1 MWWPILPALLLHSH
15 ASFYAVENG
24 PQLSHYDSDKQIATL
39 MHLLT
44 QTNKG
49 RRQSSYNDEY
59 SESESNVMYDI
70 NIENAEN
77 APVQGTAA
85 KLITT
90 QKKGQSEYV
99 GFIEPVSNQ
108 INQIKHREMLKK
120 RVEDQQMVQQ
130 TNLRPMLHLGN
141 FLTLAVATAC
151 MLAVVI
157 GIATGSYYFFKDRS
171 QKSPADSCDFT
182 YAPTGPGKSRKKKGG
197 DEGLA
202 YKAQL
207 HHYQQAKQKIIS
219 GEDGTITL
227 PDGYESSETSDD
239 ENNFSVYE
247 CPGLAP
253 TGDIENIFN
262 VLPSCG
268 IELPDVVDLHIMK
281 CLSDIREVEKC
292 INIMVDCVD
301 TWRNLSAQLEAT
313 RKMPR
318 YTSLMLHSS
327 SWQPGL
333 MARIELEID
342 AVASKL
348 SEQWKHVEEITDM
361 LNNFVAAECQSQKTT
376 QFSFLRQDLQH
387 LLSYLVVEVMKWYEI
402 DNKVTCPAVIAS
414 IKPNVDVVKAIAR
427 CMQSLETT
435 VNHMSKKS

>member
-1 MWWPILPALLLHSH
+1 
-15 ASFYAVENG
+15 
-24 PQLSHYDSDKQIATL
+24 
-39 MHLLT
+39 
-44 QTNKG
+44 
-49 RRQSSYNDEY
+49 
-59 SESESNVMYDI
+59 
-70 NIENAEN
+70 
-77 APVQGTAA
+77 
-85 KLITT
+85 
-90 QKKGQSEYV
+90 
-99 GFIEPVSNQ
+99 
-108 INQIKHREMLKK
+108 
-120 RVEDQQMVQQ
+120 
-130 TNLRPMLHLGN
+130 
-141 FLTLAVATAC
+141 
-151 MLAVVI
+151 
-157 GIATGSYYFFKDRS
+157 
-171 QKSPADSCDFT
+171 
-182 YAPTGPGKSRKKKGG
+182 
-197 DEGLA
+197 
-202 YKAQL
+202 
-207 HHYQQAKQKIIS
+207 
-219 GEDGTITL
+219 
-227 PDGYESSETSDD
+227 
-239 ENNFSVYE
+239 
-247 CPGLAP
+247 
-253 TGDIENIFN
+253 
-262 VLPSCG
+262 
-268 IELPDVVDLHIMK
+268 MK

>member
-1 MWWPILPALLLHSH
+1 MHITNFQIWKFENSNNYRQGLFKLKTIFN
-15 ASFYAVENG
+15 FYVSENG

-85 KLITT
+85 KLITA

-99 GFIEPVSNQ
+99 GFIEPVS
-108 INQIKHREMLKK
+108 NQIKHREMLKK

-130 TNLRPMLHLGN
+130 TNLRPMLHL
-141 FLTLAVATAC
+141 AVATAC

-157 GIATGSYYFFKDRS
+157 GVATGSYYFFKDRS

-253 TGDIENIFN
+253 TGDIEVQN
-262 VLPSCG
+262 P
-268 IELPDVVDLHIMK
+268 
-281 CLSDIREVEKC
+281 
-292 INIMVDCVD
+292 
-301 TWRNLSAQLEAT
+301 
-313 RKMPR
+313 
-318 YTSLMLHSS
+318 
-327 SWQPGL
+327 
-333 MARIELEID
+333 
-342 AVASKL
+342 
-348 SEQWKHVEEITDM
+348 
-361 LNNFVAAECQSQKTT
+361 NFISR
-376 QFSFLRQDLQH
+376 S
-387 LLSYLVVEVMKWYEI
+387 
-402 DNKVTCPAVIAS
+402 
-414 IKPNVDVVKAIAR
+414 
-427 CMQSLETT
+427 
-435 VNHMSKKS
+435 

>member
-1 MWWPILPALLLHSH
+1 MYRFENSNNYWQELFKSKSISN
-15 ASFYAVENG
+15 FYVLENG

-59 SESESNVMYDI
+59 SEPESNVMYDI
-70 NIENAEN
+70 DIENAEN
-77 APVQGTAA
+77 APVQGTAT
-85 KLITT
+85 KLVTA

-99 GFIEPVSNQ
+99 GFIEPKVS
-108 INQIKHREMLKK
+108 NQIKHREMLKK
-120 RVEDQQMVQQ
+120 RVEDQQMVQR

-157 GIATGSYYFFKDRS
+157 GVATGSYYFFKDRS

-219 GEDGTITL
+219 GEDGTITF

-253 TGDIENIFN
+253 TGDIEVQN
-262 VLPSCG
+262 P
-268 IELPDVVDLHIMK
+268 
-281 CLSDIREVEKC
+281 
-292 INIMVDCVD
+292 
-301 TWRNLSAQLEAT
+301 
-313 RKMPR
+313 
-318 YTSLMLHSS
+318 
-327 SWQPGL
+327 
-333 MARIELEID
+333 
-342 AVASKL
+342 
-348 SEQWKHVEEITDM
+348 
-361 LNNFVAAECQSQKTT
+361 NFISR
-376 QFSFLRQDLQH
+376 S
-387 LLSYLVVEVMKWYEI
+387 
-402 DNKVTCPAVIAS
+402 
-414 IKPNVDVVKAIAR
+414 
-427 CMQSLETT
+427 
-435 VNHMSKKS
+435 